1 MQFDFKPVRE
11 MSASESSAH
20 DALRA
25 IVYPPDPDAAPPI
38 VQYDWVPPE
47 WRALAWDDT
56 GALVSTTGALV
67 RRVLVDGRPTTI
79 GGIGSVKTHPEVE
92 GQGYASAGLR
102 QAMAFLNGEREVA
115 FSLLVCR
122 EPLVSFY
129 GRRGWT
135 VFRGT
140 VLAERKDGRTEP
152 FTLNVVMLT
161 PGKTAR
167 PAGGVIDLCGP
178 PW

>member
-1 MQFDFKPVRE
+1 M
-11 MSASESSAH
+11 
-20 DALRA
+20 
-25 IVYPPDPDAAPPI
+25 
-38 VQYDWVPPE
+38 
-47 WRALAWDDT
+47 
-56 GALVSTTGALV
+56 
-67 RRVLVDGRPTTI
+67 
-79 GGIGSVKTHPEVE
+79 KTHPALE